1 MNTELPGGMENYFR
15 VHVHHGGH
23 SVSGNRSLYLGHVSL
38 WNCDPDRWSFF
49 EVFDIAKEMNYE
61 EVETIWYKD
70 LDNNIQHIVD
80 DEGAGEVA
88 NIAMAKGSAHLYLL
102 HPVSQ
107 PVPVGMLPA
116 SGPENNDYEVVE
128 TEENGRRII
137 DLTCNGPEGDTGP
150 QEEVSGVQI
159 NETVHVAQGNEANTM
174 GQGNEA
180 SNCHAPIV
188 EEDEEQG
195 EEEVEKNDDSALKV
209 RFDDFD
215 DEDIE
220 KDFFDTATS
229 KATKPNAPEPMQAD
243 ASTTAPEP
251 MQGDAVTGLEPAN
264 VSTNPQ
270 ANESTNPEANASTYP
285 QANAGQS
292 VAAGTQLPTPTNPN
306 ADQSAAAAATEGES
320 TERKKRGRPPNRPA
334 TSSGVD
340 EFPFNIKDEDDWLRF
355 DLDCEE
361 SEKEVE
367 PDLDR
372 FSEAEYNSSEL
383 ESEEDTDEEEDAIK
397 PIVTMIDE
405 LRIYLMERWETN
417 RSKIANYDGS
427 VLPRIKIK
435 LDKEKELTNNWLVR
449 YVN

>member
-1 MNTELPGGMENYFR
+1 MNTELPGGMEKYFR
-15 VHVHHGGH
+15 VHVHYGGH
-23 SVSGNRSLYLGHVSL
+23 FVSGNRSLYLGHVSL

-61 EVETIWYKD
+61 EVETIWYKY
-70 LDNNIQHIVD
+70 LDNNIQQIVD

-107 PVPVGMLPA
+107 LEPVGMIPA

-128 TEENGRRII
+128 IEENGRRII

-150 QEEVSGVQI
+150 QEER
-159 NETVHVAQGNEANTM
+159 NKTANT
-174 GQGNEA
+174 A
-180 SNCHAPIV
+180 KKAKKSKVRCPAPIV

-195 EEEVEKNDDSALKV
+195 EEEEVEKNDGSALKV
-209 RFDDFD
+209 RFDDSD

-251 MQGDAVTGLEPAN
+251 MQGDAATGLEPTN

-292 VAAGTQLPTPTNPN
+292 AAAGTQLPTPTNPN
-306 ADQSAAAAATEGES
+306 ADQSATAAPTEGES
-320 TERKKRGRPPNRPA
+320 TGRKKRGRPPKRPA

-340 EFPFNIKDEDDWLRF
+340 EFPFNIEDEDD
-355 DLDCEE
+355 
-361 SEKEVE
+361 
-367 PDLDR
+367 
-372 FSEAEYNSSEL
+372 
-383 ESEEDTDEEEDAIK
+383 
-397 PIVTMIDE
+397 
-405 LRIYLMERWETN
+405 
-417 RSKIANYDGS
+417 
-427 VLPRIKIK
+427 
-435 LDKEKELTNNWLVR
+435 
-449 YVN
+449 